1 MKTRLLHLFLIV
13 ALGCGL
19 RPPAAAGQVDSS
31 TSVAEIIATLTPEE
45 RVGQLILVTFEGSQ
59 SGPETA
65 VAQLI
70 RDYNIGGVVLLA
82 ENDNIDGQV
91 NTPRLV
97 LSLTTTLQQLAYDSA
112 EATAGRETPR
122 AFVPLLI
129 GTTNGG
135 NGQPETQITAGT
147 TPLPSLMAIGATW
160 DPDNAHTVGQIAGS
174 ELSAMGINLLF
185 GPALDVSQPPQTGD
199 TLDLGVNTFGGEPYW
214 VGKMGQSYITGV
226 HEGGQGRIAVIAQ
239 HFPGLGMADTPPD
252 QEIPV
257 VPRTIEQMR
266 QFDLIPYA
274 AVTSGAGDPLARA
287 DGLQC
292 ASVRYQ
298 GKSERP
304 LCLDEQ
310 ATSTIFQLD
319 ELQGW
324 RTQGIVVSSPL
335 GTTAIRRYYNVTPF
349 PHRQVARE
357 ALLAGNDLLYLADF
371 GPQPG
376 ADQLQNVRDVIQF
389 FAGLYQSDP
398 VFRAQ
403 VDDALTRILRLK
415 LKLYGDDLT
424 LSNVITPVTAIERV
438 GQSDAVI
445 YTLAQQSVTLLA
457 PRREALP
464 DAPSRREHIVIFTDV
479 RQVQQC
485 SYCAT
490 TPQVSVNA
498 LEAAIER
505 RYGPYADAQIRPEQV
520 VSFSFTQLQAYLKG
534 DVAGL
539 SPDSNEYKTNRRIAE
554 ALRDTDWI
562 VLVTLDPSPQV
573 PLLRNLLNGS
583 TDLIDRNRVIVMALG
598 APTALSSTEISRFAA
613 YYGLYSS
620 IPAYVDAAARAL
632 FQESSFPGALPISLP
647 ATGYDVFQVTAPDP
661 DQTLQI
667 EMDED
672 APTPAAEPVTL
683 ATGQALDLRT
693 LPILD
698 GNGHPVPDGTPVEF
712 AITFVTDNLQTRQTA
727 ATQDG
732 IARTRFKPVRPGRV
746 QITASSREATR
757 SLTLQ
762 ILVVDELATPT
773 QGASPSPEATAAARI
788 EVTPDATPV
797 FAAAAPDNDS
807 PARLDSLD
815 LVLTLL
821 GLALLVTAGFFSGRS
836 VGDSMAAGLRVA
848 LSGLVAGLTG
858 YIYYGAGGPGIH
870 AFYHLAHRLAP
881 LIASL
886 LAGLAGSLAAWG
898 MLRRR

>member
-1 MKTRLLHLFLIV
+1 VTTRLLHTLLILLLI
-13 ALGCGL
+13 ALGSGL
-19 RPPAAAGQVDSS
+19 EPPSAAGDSAQI
-31 TSVAEIIATLTPEE
+31 AEIIATLTPEE

-97 LSLTTTLQQLAYDSA
+97 LSLTTALQQLAYDSA
-112 EATAGRETPR
+112 QATAGRDTPR

-129 GTTNGG
+129 GTTDGG

-160 DPDNAHTVGQIAGS
+160 NPDNARTVGQIAGS
-174 ELSAMGINLLF
+174 ELSAMGINLLL

-226 HEGGQGRIAVIAQ
+226 HEGSQGRIAVVAQ

-257 VPRTIEQMR
+257 VPRTVEQMR

-274 AVTSGAGDPLARA
+274 AVTGNAGGTLARA

-292 ASVRYQ
+292 ASLRYQ
-298 GKSERP
+298 GDSERP

-310 ATSTIFQLD
+310 ATSALFRLD
-319 ELQGW
+319 ELNGW
-324 RTQGIVVSSPL
+324 REQGIVVSSAL
-335 GTTAIRRYYNVTPF
+335 GTPALRRYYNVSPF
-349 PHRQVARE
+349 PHRQIARE
-357 ALLAGNDLLYLADF
+357 AFLAGNDLLYLADF

-376 ADQLQNVRDVIQF
+376 TDQLANVRDVIEF
-389 FAGLYQSDP
+389 FAELYQSDP

-403 VDDALTRILRLK
+403 VDDSLTRILRLK
-415 LKLYGDDLT
+415 LKLYADDLT
-424 LSNVITPVTAIERV
+424 LSNILTPTTAIERV

-445 YTLAQQSVTLLA
+445 YTMAQQSVTLLA
-457 PRREALP
+457 PRRENLP
-464 DAPSRREHIVIFTDV
+464 GAPSRRERIVIVTDV

-520 VSFSFTQLQAYLKG
+520 VSFSFAQLQSYLQG
-534 DVAGL
+534 DVTGL

-562 VLVTLDPSPQV
+562 VLVMLDPSPEV
-573 PLLRNLLNGS
+573 SLVRDLLGGS
-583 TDLIDRNRVIVMALG
+583 TDLIDRNRVIVIALG
-598 APTALSSTEISRFAA
+598 TPTALSSTEISRFAA

-620 IPAYVDAAARAL
+620 IPAYIDAAARAV

-667 EMDED
+667 EVDSD
-672 APTPAAEPVTL
+672 ASALAAEPVTL
-683 ATGQALDLRT
+683 ATGQPLDLRT

-698 GNGHPVPDGTPVEF
+698 RNSHPVPDGTPVEF

-727 ATQDG
+727 TTQDG
-732 IARTRFKPVRPGRV
+732 IAHTRFKPVRPGRV
-746 QITASSREATR
+746 QITASSRDASR
-757 SLTLQ
+757 SLTMQ
-762 ILVVDELATPT
+762 IMVVDDLATPT
-773 QGASPSPEATAAARI
+773 SGVSPSPEATIAVRI
-788 EVTPDATPV
+788 EVTPESSPAPAAHTP
-797 FAAAAPDNDS
+797 NDDT
-807 PARLDSLD
+807 PARLEALD

-821 GLALLVTAGFFSGRS
+821 GLALLITTGFFAGRS
-836 VGDSMAAGLRVA
+836 AAGSMAAGLRVA

-858 YIYYGAGGPGIH
+858 YIYYGAGGPGIRE
-870 AFYHLAHRLAP
+870 FYNLAHRLAP

-898 MLRRR
+898 MLRRK